1 MLVVDVAVVALDVGR
16 EVNGAWRVKDLHG
29 ESVGCSRNGGFGG
42 GHKVSASV
50 GIGIERW
57 DG

>member
-1 MLVVDVAVVALDVGR
+1 MVDVAVVALDVGG
-16 EVNGAWRVKDLHG
+16 EVDGAWRVKDLHG
-29 ESVGCSRNGGFGG
+29 EAVGCSRNGGFGG